1 MSVRLHIDRL
11 VVEGVDL
18 GPGGGALLRSSV
30 EAELTRLVSDGGLG
44 SGFSGG
50 AAPCLSAGAIPH
62 ESNPARLGAHVA
74 RAVYDSLR
82 SR

>member
-1 MSVRLHIDRL
+1 MSVRLQIDRL

-18 GPGGGALLRSSV
+18 GPGGGARLRASV
-30 EAELTRLVSDGGLG
+30 EAELTRLVSQGGLG
-44 SGFSGG
+44 PWLSGG
-50 AAPCLSAGAIPH
+50 ATPSVNAGAIPH
-62 ESNPARLGAHVA
+62 DSNPARLGAHVA